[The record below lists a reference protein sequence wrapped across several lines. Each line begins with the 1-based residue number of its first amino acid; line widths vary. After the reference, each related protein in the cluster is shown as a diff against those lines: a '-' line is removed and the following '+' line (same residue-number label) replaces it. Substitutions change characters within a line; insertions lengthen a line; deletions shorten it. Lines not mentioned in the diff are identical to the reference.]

1 MSELGTDRMQMMATF
16 VRIVDAGTLSAAAK
30 QLGTTQPTV
39 SRRLQAL
46 ERSLGVRLL
55 QRTTHAMTLT
65 EDGRR
70 CYERARELIAS
81 WESFES
87 EIRGAGDE
95 PAGLLRV
102 IAPHAIGQHQ
112 LVVPLAD
119 YLKRYPR
126 MSVEW
131 LLHDRDPDVVAHGVD
146 CAIHIGSV
154 NDPSVIAVRVGEL
167 SRIVFAAP
175 ATLGRRRPK
184 MPEELGK
191 LPWLAMRPFYRD
203 EVVLTHRTSGE
214 QRSFPIRPR
223 LTTDGLYALRT
234 AALQGVGIAMG
245 SSWVLDEDLA
255 AGRLV
260 HLVPDWRPAPLPIH
274 LIHPPARF
282 QPARLRLFIEAMKGA
297 LKEMNPM
304 HAR

>member
-1 MSELGTDRMQMMATF
+1 MSDLGADRMQMMATF
-16 VRIVDAGTLSAAAK
+16 VRIVDAGTLSAAAR

-39 SRRLQAL
+39 SRRLQTL

-87 EIRGAGDE
+87 DLRGAGDE
-95 PAGLLRV
+95 PVGTLRV

-112 LVVPLAD
+112 LVIPLAD

-131 LLHDRDPDVVAHGVD
+131 MLHDHDPDIVTQGVD
-146 CAIHIGSV
+146 CAIHVGPV
-154 NDPSVIAVRVGEL
+154 HDPSVIAVRVGEL

-175 ATLGRRRPK
+175 SILGRRRPRT
-184 MPEELGK
+184 PEELGK
-191 LPWLAMRPFYRD
+191 LPWLALRPFYRD
-203 EVVLTHRTSGE
+203 EIVLTHQDTGE
-214 QRSFPIRPR
+214 RRSFPIRPR
-223 LTTDGLYALRT
+223 LATDGLYALRT
-234 AALQGVGIAMG
+234 AALRGVGVAMG
-245 SSWVLDEDLA
+245 SAWVLDEDLA

-260 HLVPDWRPAPLPIH
+260 HLVPEWRPAPLPIH

-297 LKEMNPM
+297 LREMSPL